1 MNLTEYI
8 KENMVLIPKGQE
20 LIRDFV
26 DPVKWLS
33 SDYKMSAPG
42 TRKPK
47 NTREELLYV
56 SSFLM
61 LKTPVTN
68 ELYSYVTGID
78 CDAKIKDFPVV
89 NVSWVEA
96 IEFCNRLS
104 KKLGLEKCYILNSAS
119 EKTTV
124 DYSKNGFRLP
134 TDAEWQ
140 YACRGNT
147 KGYRYGDIEEIAWY
161 DKNSDKRLQE
171 VKMMKENSFG
181 LFDMIGNVWEWCF
194 DLYDEK
200 RYGNYRIFRGGS
212 FAGEERAC
220 GATSRSK
227 SFPEFKID
235 DLGFRIAKNNLDGV
249 K

>member
-42 TRKPK
+42 TRRAK
-47 NTREELLYV
+47 NTREELLHV
-56 SSFLM
+56 SSFLL

-89 NVSWVEA
+89 NISWVEA

-104 KKLGLEKCYILNSAS
+104 KKLGLEKCYILNSDS

-140 YACRGNT
+140 YACRGT
-147 KGYRYGDIEEIAWY
+147 QRVIDMETIVYSEVVVLQVKKEPVVP
-161 DKNSDKRLQE
+161 LQE
-171 VKMMKENSFG
+171 GRVFRNLK
-181 LFDMIGNVWEWCF
+181 LMI
-194 DLYDEK
+194 
-200 RYGNYRIFRGGS
+200 
-212 FAGEERAC
+212 
-220 GATSRSK
+220 
-227 SFPEFKID
+227 
-235 DLGFRIAKNNLDGV
+235 
-249 K
+249 

>member
-33 SDYKMSAPG
+33 SDYKMSALG
-42 TRKPK
+42 TRKAK

-89 NVSWVEA
+89 NISCVEA

-104 KKLGLEKCYILNSAS
+104 EKLGLEKCYILNSAS

-147 KGYRYGDIEEIAWY
+147 KGYRYG
-161 DKNSDKRLQE
+161 
-171 VKMMKENSFG
+171 
-181 LFDMIGNVWEWCF
+181 
-194 DLYDEK
+194 
-200 RYGNYRIFRGGS
+200 NYRIFRGGS
-212 FAGEERAC
+212 FASEERAC
-220 GATSRSK
+220 GATSRRK